1 MKLLNSCYII
11 GAGDFSF
18 KNFHPHKNDMIICA
32 DGGYDKIDTKKYN
45 VSYVIGDNDSISIPQ
60 TLIPN
65 ILYKSEKDETDMD
78 LAVRKAIDLGFEKI
92 KIFGGYGDRPDHF
105 FANIQLMAR
114 YSKQKINIVLYA
126 DNFIA
131 VCLNNQKIHFKK
143 TDKDKTISIFSL
155 DNTTDDVC
163 IKGLKYEIK
172 NANLTNDFALG
183 VSNQSIGTEA
193 IIQSGKGMIL
203 IISYDEIANNNYEI
217 LDIP

>member
-1 MKLLNSCYII
+1 
-11 GAGDFSF
+11 
-18 KNFHPHKNDMIICA
+18 
-32 DGGYDKIDTKKYN
+32 
-45 VSYVIGDNDSISIPQ
+45 
-60 TLIPN
+60 
-65 ILYKSEKDETDMD
+65 
-78 LAVRKAIDLGFEKI
+78 
-92 KIFGGYGDRPDHF
+92 
-105 FANIQLMAR
+105 MAR

-126 DNFIA
+126 DNFIT

-193 IIQSGKGMIL
+193 VIQSGKGIIL

-217 LDIP
+217 LDIQ

>member
-11 GAGDFSF
+11 GAGDFSY
-18 KNFHPHKNDMIICA
+18 KNFHPQKIDMIICA

-45 VSYVIGDNDSISIPQ
+45 VSYVIGDNDSISMPQ
-60 TLIPN
+60 ASIPN

-78 LAVRKAIDLGFEKI
+78 LAVRKAIDLGYDKI
-92 KIFGGYGDRPDHF
+92 KIYGGYGDRPDHF
-105 FANIQLMAR
+105 LANIQLMAR

-193 IIQSGKGMIL
+193 IIQSGKGIIL

-217 LDIP
+217 LDIQ